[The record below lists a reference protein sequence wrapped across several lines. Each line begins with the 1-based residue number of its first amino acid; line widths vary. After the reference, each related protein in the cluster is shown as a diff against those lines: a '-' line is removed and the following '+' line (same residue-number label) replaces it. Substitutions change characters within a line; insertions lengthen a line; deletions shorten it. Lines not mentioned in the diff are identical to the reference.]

1 MIITAGTVL
10 LPKYHEAYNV
20 NIVIKF
26 FETPSTRL
34 FKHLFQLLCRLCRIT
49 DQILSICSKKGKTCE
64 RGLLSL
70 SETKQ
75 WRISKQ
81 KAFLSEKRC
90 IRQDYRQSATG
101 AILCPIPI
109 VLVPQ
114 ITIYI
119 IGRVMAAHSHNRL
132 DRQFWLLYSLNF
144 FNRQQHHLSLF
155 PGCIS
160 NLIMGKW
167 VTEEEN
173 IPIIG
178 KRIK

>member
-1 MIITAGTVL
+1 MIITAETVL
-10 LPKYHEAYNV
+10 LPKYYEATLSSNSLKLHQQDFL
-20 NIVIKF
+20 N
-26 FETPSTRL
+26 
-34 FKHLFQLLCRLCRIT
+34 KHLFQLLWRLCRIT
-49 DQILSICSKKGKTCE
+49 DQILTCE

-70 SETKQ
+70 TATKQ

-144 FNRQQHHLSLF
+144 FNRQQHHLSPF

>member
-1 MIITAGTVL
+1 MKHII
-10 LPKYHEAYNV
+10 
-20 NIVIKF
+20 
-26 FETPSTRL
+26 ST
-34 FKHLFQLLCRLCRIT
+34 
-49 DQILSICSKKGKTCE
+49 LSSNSLKLHQQDFSNTCFSCFGACVRSLIRSWAFAQKKGKTCE

-70 SETKQ
+70 TATKQ

-144 FNRQQHHLSLF
+144 FNRQQHHLSPF

-178 KRIK
+178 KRIKWSLHQD